1 MRLPRWGV
9 NHKMAEDNQ
18 NNQTKITQ
26 LKLSTKLKRLL
37 FDNSV
42 PILFIIIC
50 LAGVYFSELPAV
62 FIVNTLLSRITRNSF
77 LVLALVIPVIAGLGL
92 NFGIVI
98 GAMAGQFGIIIV
110 THFKIAGFAGFMW
123 SLLLSTPFAILFG
136 IITAMLLN
144 RTKGQEM
151 ITSMIAGFFANGV
164 YQFILLFLVGTLIP
178 LKNPDLVLSRGI
190 GIRNTIDLATKTGLK
205 YALDNVLKYPL
216 FNVLAIIAVVAIIG
230 LVINYFLKKRSGYEG
245 IDNFRFVT
253 LLVIMGAILGVSI
266 YVLKGGSLL
275 KSVKLPLLTTIFIA
289 AIWGFNELIVKTK
302 LGQDFKTIGHDME
315 IARISG
321 IDVDRTRIIAMVIS
335 TVFAAWGQ
343 IIFLQNIGTL
353 STYGSHVQIATFSI
367 AAILL
372 GGASVTK
379 ATSGQAIL
387 GIILFHTLF
396 IVSPKAGNNL
406 FGDAQIGEFFRAFIS
421 YGVIGV
427 ALGLHAW
434 NKRVQAMR
442 KQLDTDI
449 I

>member
-1 MRLPRWGV
+1 MRLLRWGV
-9 NHKMAEDNQ
+9 NHKMAQVNQ
-18 NNQTKITQ
+18 IKIAQ
-26 LKLSTKLKRLL
+26 PKLLVKIRRLL

-42 PILFIIIC
+42 PLLFIVIC
-50 LAGVYFSELPAV
+50 LAGVYFSKLPLV
-62 FIVNTLLSRITRNSF
+62 FILNTLLSRITRNSF

-98 GAMAGQFGIIIV
+98 GAMAGQFAIIIV
-110 THFKIAGFAGFMW
+110 THYKIAGFPGFMMC
-123 SLLLSTPFAILFG
+123 LLLATPIAILFG

-178 LKNPDLVLSRGI
+178 IKNPDLVLSRGI
-190 GIRNTIDLATKTGLK
+190 GIRNTIDLATETGLK
-205 YALDNVLKYPL
+205 YALDDVFKYPL
-216 FNVLAIIAVVAIIG
+216 FNVLVAISIALLIG
-230 LVINYFLKKRSGYEG
+230 LCIDYYLKRKKGYEG
-245 IDNFRFVT
+245 IDNFKFTTQIIIMIFV
-253 LLVIMGAILGVSI
+253 LAASLYIIMTGSILRT
-266 YVLKGGSLL
+266 
-275 KSVKLPLLTTIFIA
+275 VKLPIVTSLFIA
-289 AIWGFNELIVKTK
+289 ALWSFNELIMKTK
-302 LGQDFKTIGHDME
+302 LGQDFRTVGHDME
-315 IARISG
+315 IAKISG
-321 IDVDRTRIIAMVIS
+321 INVERTRIIAMVIS

-434 NKRVQAMR
+434 NKRIQAMR
-442 KQLDTDI
+442 KRLEI
-449 I
+449 V

>member
-1 MRLPRWGV
+1 MAQV
-9 NHKMAEDNQ
+9 NQ
-18 NNQTKITQ
+18 IKIAQ
-26 LKLSTKLKRLL
+26 PKLLVKIRRLL

-42 PILFIIIC
+42 PLLFIVIC
-50 LAGVYFSELPAV
+50 LAGVYFSKLPLV
-62 FIVNTLLSRITRNSF
+62 FILNTLLSRITRNSF

-98 GAMAGQFGIIIV
+98 GAMAGQFAIIIV
-110 THFKIAGFAGFMW
+110 THYKIAGFPGFMMC
-123 SLLLSTPFAILFG
+123 LLLATPIAILFG

-178 LKNPDLVLSRGI
+178 IKNPDLVLSRGI
-190 GIRNTIDLATKTGLK
+190 GIRNTIDLATETGLK
-205 YALDNVLKYPL
+205 YALDDVFKYPL
-216 FNVLAIIAVVAIIG
+216 FNVLVAISIALLIG
-230 LVINYFLKKRSGYEG
+230 LCIDYYLKRKKGYEG
-245 IDNFRFVT
+245 IDNFKFTTQIIIMIFV
-253 LLVIMGAILGVSI
+253 LAASLYIIMTGSILRT
-266 YVLKGGSLL
+266 
-275 KSVKLPLLTTIFIA
+275 VKLPIVTSLFIA
-289 AIWGFNELIVKTK
+289 ALWSFNELIMKTK
-302 LGQDFKTIGHDME
+302 LGQDFRTVGHDME
-315 IARISG
+315 IAKISG
-321 IDVDRTRIIAMVIS
+321 INVERTRIIAMVIS

-434 NKRVQAMR
+434 NKRIQAMR
-442 KQLDTDI
+442 KRLEI
-449 I
+449 V

>member
-9 NHKMAEDNQ
+9 NHKMAENNR

-205 YALDNVLKYPL
+205 YSLDNVLKYPL